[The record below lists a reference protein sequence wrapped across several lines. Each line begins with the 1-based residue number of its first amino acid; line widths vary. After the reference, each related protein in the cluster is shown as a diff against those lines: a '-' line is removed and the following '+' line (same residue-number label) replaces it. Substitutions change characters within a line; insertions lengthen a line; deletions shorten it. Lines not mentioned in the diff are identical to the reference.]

1 VGRCSAGHNG
11 RPGKGREKMNEPSK
25 EELILSCID
34 ELKTMLDMMNL
45 KIVNTVNL
53 IDDIEKKLTE
63 IKNEYDLH

>member
-1 VGRCSAGHNG
+1 
-11 RPGKGREKMNEPSK
+11 MNEPSK
-25 EELILSCID
+25 EELILSRID